1 MSMRPIEERP
11 VLLGLYIRPNRP
23 NPTKG
28 RVFDRYAISPCLCAG
43 MGGGGNIVPT
53 ILDVYEK

>member
-1 MSMRPIEERP
+1 MRPIEERP
-11 VLLGLYIRPNRP
+11 FLLGYYIKPNRP

-28 RVFDRYAISPCLCAG
+28 RVFDKRYLSPCLCAG

-53 ILDVYEK
+53 LTEVYEK

>member
-1 MSMRPIEERP
+1 MKPIKEGP
-11 VLLGLYIRPNRP
+11 VLLGYYIEPNRP

-28 RVFDRYAISPCLCAG
+28 RVFDKYAISPCLCAG

-53 ILDVYEK
+53 FVVADESE

>member
-1 MSMRPIEERP
+1 M
-11 VLLGLYIRPNRP
+11 LLGLYIRPNRP